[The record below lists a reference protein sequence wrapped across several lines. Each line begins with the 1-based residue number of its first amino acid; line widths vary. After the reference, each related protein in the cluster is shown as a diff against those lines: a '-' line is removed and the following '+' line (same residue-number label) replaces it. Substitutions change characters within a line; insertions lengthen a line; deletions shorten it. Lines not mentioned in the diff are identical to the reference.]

1 VEHFRGTLKKI
12 KKRLKK
18 GCFASP
24 LWYNVCMMKIEINQ
38 WYRFDGDSVKV
49 VEVLSNG
56 NVVVE
61 SEQVG
66 EEEVNPSKL
75 QQL

>member
-1 VEHFRGTLKKI
+1 
-12 KKRLKK
+12 
-18 GCFASP
+18 
-24 LWYNVCMMKIEINQ
+24 MMKIEINQ
-38 WYRFDGDSVKV
+38 WFRFDGDNVQV
-49 VEVLSNG
+49 VEILDNG
-56 NVVVE
+56 NVVIE

>member
-1 VEHFRGTLKKI
+1 
-12 KKRLKK
+12 
-18 GCFASP
+18 
-24 LWYNVCMMKIEINQ
+24 MMKIEIDQ
-38 WYRFDGDSVKV
+38 WYRFDGDNVQV
-49 VEVLSNG
+49 VEILDNG